1 MPDNLAGWVATAGG
15 GTLIGSIIMG
25 LIQTFGKR
33 GKDRAD
39 AADVNITTATKI
51 MDRIMKE
58 NEQMRE
64 ALILTLEA
72 IEFMVRDLPDDS
84 DAHVKAR
91 EARHLLIKSLG

>member
-39 AADVNITTATKI
+39 AADININTATKI
-51 MDRIMKE
+51 MDRLIKE
-58 NEQMRE
+58 NDQMRE
-64 ALILTLEA
+64 ALVLTLDAIEA
-72 IEFMVRDLPDDS
+72 IVRHLDDDS
-84 DAHVKAR
+84 PAHVKAR